1 MSNPKIYIANLCY
14 RIIFVITLPVIN
26 GHRLI
31 FFFPEFG
38 SALQSLDLLHS
49 CVTSSTLP
57 N

>member
-26 GHRLI
+26 GHGLN